1 MMEHLEFFVGI
12 FPALWKGLLIT
23 LELSGYSLLLGM
35 GIGLTMALLRTYGN
49 GPLRALA
56 VAYIE
61 VIRGTPMV
69 VQLFLVYFGLPDVGI
84 LLDRFTAAVIALGIN
99 SGAYQAEYFR
109 GAILSIDSGQMLAA
123 EAIGMR
129 RMEAVRHI
137 ILPQAARIVLPAW
150 SNEVVYM
157 VKYTSIAFLIAVP
170 ELMGQARGIISW
182 TFRPLEVLFWA
193 GLIYIAVL
201 SLISRAVDALE
212 NRLKIPGFQVSREPN

>member
-1 MMEHLEFFVGI
+1 MMEQLEFFFGI

-35 GIGLTMALLRTYGN
+35 GIGLTMALLRTYGS

-69 VQLFLVYFGLPDVGI
+69 VQLFLVYFGLPDAGI

-170 ELMGQARGIISW
+170 ELMGQARTIISW

-201 SLISRAVDALE
+201 SIISRAVDALE
-212 NRLKIPGFQVSREPN
+212 NRLKIPGFQVSRQTS